1 MDFNFTEEQSMVR
14 DTVASFLQDK
24 YDFETRRKIVA
35 SDSGWRADYW
45 KAFAEELG
53 ILGAPFSEELGG
65 LGGGAIDNMIIMEE
79 FGKALVIEPY
89 LGTVVIGGGFM
100 KHSGYAGAASV
111 IEGIVAGTTTIAFAY
126 AEPQGRYT
134 WQDLKTTAK
143 KEGSGYVLNGHKA
156 VVVGAPF
163 ATHLVVT
170 ARTGGAQRD
179 TGGVS
184 VFLIDKSLPGIVTRD
199 YPTVD
204 GGRASEVYFENVSIP
219 ADALIG
225 QEGGGLPLVNKVI
238 DEATA
243 AVGAEAVG
251 VLRKLHE
258 GTLDYAKQRKQFGT
272 AISNFQVLQH
282 RMVDMFIEV
291 EQAVSMTY
299 MATIKLDESDDE
311 RAKAVSAA
319 KVRIGRACKF
329 VGQNAIQIHGG
340 MGMTDELAIGHYFK
354 RASIIEGLFGSV
366 DHHLRR
372 YESLSFGPVSG
383 KAA

>member
-35 SDSGWRADYW
+35 SESGWRADYW
-45 KAFAEELG
+45 QAFAEELG
-53 ILGAPFSEELGG
+53 ILGASFSEELGG

-111 IEGIVAGTTTIAFAY
+111 IEGIIAGTTTIAFAY

-143 KEGSGYVLNGHKA
+143 KDGSGYVLNGHKA

-163 ATHLVVT
+163 ASHLVVT

-184 VFLIDKSLPGIVTRD
+184 VFLVDKTLPGIVTRD

-225 QEGGGLPLVNKVI
+225 EEGNGLPLVNKVL

-299 MATIKLDESDDE
+299 MATIKLDEGDDE

-366 DHHLRR
+366 DHHLKR
-372 YESLSFGPVSG
+372 YEGLSFG